1 MPQHLDLKQRRVNH
15 VTAGLQLLNEP
26 FQRHLAVLGGFMPA
40 LLDVLQQGGKAGIAF
55 QIGAEHPGVFKG
67 TDASLVRRP
76 AVGDR
81 TTDGDVLLS
90 GVAPQQNL
98 EGGQQQNRFSA
109 VKCLCLLV
117 SRARQGGRHAAAAAR
132 PLQTGGFDGGTRKI
146 GGQTQDRDL
155 LKLLFPILLGALSG
169 WGAQPLLLP
178 HRKST
183 EGVLIDQG
191 G

>member
-1 MPQHLDLKQRRVNH
+1 MLCTRCMVNRSVLYSNSSSSRSGEERRARRV
-15 VTAGLQLLNEP
+15 
-26 FQRHLAVLGGFMPA
+26 RS
-40 LLDVLQQGGKAGIAF
+40 KA
-55 QIGAEHPGVFKG
+55 
-67 TDASLVRRP
+67 ASPVS
-76 AVGDR
+76 
-81 TTDGDVLLS
+81 S
-90 GVAPQQNL
+90 GNGSQQNL

-169 WGAQPLLLP
+169 WGAQPLLL
-178 HRKST
+178 
-183 EGVLIDQG
+183 
-191 G
+191 